1 MHQIPIA
8 VVSLLTLVFLGYGVF
23 WRALHKVSSEDRG
36 VVEVAALIPPLTVKR
51 LVTRYRLALR
61 KTRRLHSS
69 LVQAAEQDIVW
80 LEDDDDNMSL
90 AERMARSRFAGSR
103 DGVGTDTVASTP
115 MSGHSRGVRRRGR
128 GKRKPA
134 RPQLGQEV
142 GGGVIL
148 EDDSGDASAFS
159 GSRSPLAH
167 PVERVE
173 KETRQEQADQKHSHV
188 AVEVQPVG
196 RLGDPGESKS
206 AIKVDD
212 DEDADYKRSEER
224 LLARQSTLA
233 MQQGSVS
240 RDSANLSAMGG
251 PAMTA
256 AAISA
261 LRMPAHHPSIPTG
274 STPSMCPYLRKSLR
288 KLSMGGEVMAA
299 AMTAEGASQPH
310 GVPMRMND
318 AAATLAASQMPP
330 NNPPIAEGAR
340 ISTCPVVGKT
350 IRIMSASDV
359 RGMMGGAGTSVD
371 SLASARMPPNHPPIP
386 TGSTPSMCPGLKH
399 SLDGAS
405 SAAPS
410 ATSTDDSA
418 ATLATAQMPANHP
431 VIAQGAR
438 LNSCP
443 FLSKSFGSMK
453 SATAAKSTATE
464 RDVGTG
470 SHSDAVPVSGLGL
483 TASQCTLLRGIS
495 GVDFVDDS
503 SLHAPTVKAEPHPS
517 LADSKSEPTQT
528 VPNHAAATSEV
539 QAPPVLSGM
548 QATVIESGDDEDS
561 SSDREV
567 VFELPTKAEAAK
579 ARRRQRRSAE
589 KGTTSERPSTAA
601 LITVGSAASGLV
613 ASRGRTSVYNM
624 NVHHAAA
631 AALPPGMLDTV
642 PVRHVFNYQPAAC
655 CTINEGSYMVRV
667 NEGME
672 RLLGFVHCLLR
683 VTQLPLIVSR
693 VLPAGLLR
701 RSCWES
707 VWK

>member
-1 MHQIPIA
+1 M
-8 VVSLLTLVFLGYGVF
+8 SLLTLVFLGYGVF
-23 WRALHKVSSEDRG
+23 WRALHQVSSEDRG

-61 KTRRLHSS
+61 KTRRLHAS
-69 LVQAAEQDIVW
+69 LVQAAEQDTVW
-80 LEDDDDNMSL
+80 LEDDDDNMPM
-90 AERMARSRFAGSR
+90 AERVLRSRFAGSG
-103 DGVGTDTVASTP
+103 DGVATDTVASTP
-115 MSGHSRGVRRRGR
+115 MSSHSRGYRRRGR
-128 GKRKPA
+128 GKHKA
-134 RPQLGQEV
+134 TRPQLGQEV

-148 EDDSGDASAFS
+148 EDDSRDHSSLS
-159 GSRSPLAH
+159 GSRTPPAYPIESI
-167 PVERVE
+167 
-173 KETRQEQADQKHSHV
+173 QEEAGQPQSGENPSHV
-188 AVEVQPVG
+188 AVMVQPVSP
-196 RLGDPGESKS
+196 LGDVGESKS
-206 AIKVDD
+206 AIKIDD
-212 DEDADYKRSEER
+212 DEDADYHRSEER

-233 MQQGSVS
+233 MQQSSVP
-240 RDSANLSAMGG
+240 RGSANLPAMGG

-299 AMTAEGASQPH
+299 AMTADGASQPH
-310 GVPMRMND
+310 GVPMMMND

-330 NNPPIAEGAR
+330 NHPPIAEGAR

-359 RGMMGGAGTSVD
+359 HGLVGGAGSSAD
-371 SLASARMPPNHPPIP
+371 SLASARMPPNHPAIP
-386 TGSTPSMCPGLKH
+386 TGSTPSMCPGLKR
-399 SLDGAS
+399 SLDGVS
-405 SAAPS
+405 SAAAP
-410 ATSTDDSA
+410 ATSTDASA
-418 ATLATAQMPANHP
+418 ATLATAHMPANHP
-431 VIAQGAR
+431 AIPEGAS
-438 LNSCP
+438 LASCP
-443 FLSKSFGSMK
+443 FLSKSLGSMK
-453 SATAAKSTATE
+453 SATAFKPTTRE
-464 RDVGTG
+464 RDADTD
-470 SHSDAVPVSGLGL
+470 SHKDAALASSLGL

-503 SLHAPTVKAEPHPS
+503 SLRTPPQHAEPHPS
-517 LADSKSEPTQT
+517 LSESKVETT
-528 VPNHAAATSEV
+528 TTRAVGNHAAAAAPQM
-539 QAPPVLSGM
+539 QAPPALADL
-548 QATVIESGDDEDS
+548 QATVVVSEDDGEGS
-561 SSDREV
+561 SSDHEV
-567 VFELPTKAEAAK
+567 VFEPSAKAKATN

-683 VTQLPLIVSR
+683 VT
-693 VLPAGLLR
+693 
-701 RSCWES
+701 
-707 VWK
+707 

>member
-1 MHQIPIA
+1 M
-8 VVSLLTLVFLGYGVF
+8 SLLTLVFLGYGVF
-23 WRALHKVSSEDRG
+23 WRALHQVSSEDRG

-61 KTRRLHSS
+61 KTRRLRAS
-69 LVQAAEQDIVW
+69 LVQAAEQDTVW
-80 LEDDDDNMSL
+80 LEDDDDNMSM
-90 AERMARSRFAGSR
+90 AERVARSRFAGSG
-103 DGVGTDTVASTP
+103 DGVATDTVASTP
-115 MSGHSRGVRRRGR
+115 MSSHSRGYRRCGR
-128 GKRKPA
+128 GKHKA
-134 RPQLGQEV
+134 TRPQLGQEV

-148 EDDSGDASAFS
+148 EGDSGDYSSLS
-159 GSRSPLAH
+159 GSRTPPAYPIESIQEEAGQPQSG
-167 PVERVE
+167 E
-173 KETRQEQADQKHSHV
+173 KPSHV
-188 AVEVQPVG
+188 AVMVQPVSP
-196 RLGDPGESKS
+196 LGDVGESKS
-206 AIKVDD
+206 AIQIED
-212 DEDADYKRSEER
+212 DEDADYHRSEER

-233 MQQGSVS
+233 MQQSSVP
-240 RDSANLSAMGG
+240 RGSANLPAMGG

-256 AAISA
+256 AAIGA

-299 AMTAEGASQPH
+299 AMTADGASQPH

-330 NNPPIAEGAR
+330 NHPPIAEGAR

-350 IRIMSASDV
+350 IRIMSASDIHGLV
-359 RGMMGGAGTSVD
+359 GGAGSSVD
-371 SLASARMPPNHPPIP
+371 SLASARMPPNHPAIP
-386 TGSTPSMCPGLKH
+386 TGSTPSMCPGLKR
-399 SLDGAS
+399 SLDGVS
-405 SAAPS
+405 SAAAS
-410 ATSTDDSA
+410 ATSTDASA
-418 ATLATAQMPANHP
+418 ATVATAHMPANHP
-431 VIAQGAR
+431 VIPEGAS
-438 LNSCP
+438 LASCP
-443 FLSKSFGSMK
+443 FLSKSIGSMK
-453 SATAAKSTATE
+453 SASVSNVVDITATGE
-464 RDVGTG
+464 HAPGATARVGT
-470 SHSDAVPVSGLGL
+470 DTLSGVEW

-495 GVDFVDDS
+495 GVGFVDDAS
-503 SLHAPTVKAEPHPS
+503 VADTKVQPT
-517 LADSKSEPTQT
+517 PTRA
-528 VPNHAAATSEV
+528 VGNHAAAAATNEEK
-539 QAPPVLSGM
+539 APPTLADL
-548 QATVIESGDDEDS
+548 QATAVVTEDDES
-561 SSDREV
+561 LSSDHEV
-567 VFELPTKAEAAK
+567 VFEPPAKSEATN

-589 KGTTSERPSTAA
+589 HSAASERPSTAA